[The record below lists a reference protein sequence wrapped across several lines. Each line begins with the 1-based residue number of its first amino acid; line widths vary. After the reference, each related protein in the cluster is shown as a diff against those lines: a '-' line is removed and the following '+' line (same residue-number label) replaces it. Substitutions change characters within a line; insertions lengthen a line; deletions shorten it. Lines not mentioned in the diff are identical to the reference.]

1 VRAGSGSVG
10 RRLQFTLLLALATLL
25 AAAPAAH
32 AGTDLLAGSLPQA
45 ALASPP
51 PGVTLNSPA
60 LLSDELTPS
69 FSGSA
74 GYTTPVTV
82 HVYEGG
88 SAQGVQI
95 ATLEA
100 SVTAGSWETT
110 HLAAALA
117 DGTYTA
123 VATQPSP
130 SEPTEVRS
138 EPATF
143 AVDRQAPAV
152 TLRAP
157 RSPSNETMPTFS
169 GTASEAT
176 EVTVEIF
183 AGRRAEGEIV
193 ATASATG
200 NGGAWSSDAAAPA
213 LPGGTNTFTA
223 IAIQPSQGANA
234 IGKSA
239 PVTFEVDTQPPVVTL
254 RPPPSPSN
262 DTTPTFSGTA
272 SDATEVTVEVFAG
285 TTAEGPIV
293 TSATAPGTGGEWTSG
308 EASQQLGDGTF
319 TARAVQPSAIGNPPG
334 ESSPVTFTVDTAPPS
349 LTVKPLRSPSS
360 NRAPAFAGTATDRT
374 PVTIDIYSG
383 TLAEGAIVATASA
396 EVDDADGWQSARSSP
411 TLAWGRYTAV
421 ATQTSSLGNPAGV
434 SAPVT
439 FDVEPIAPDV
449 ATETASAVT
458 RTSAALYAW
467 VDPLGGDVSDCHFEF
482 GTTTAYGSAVECGFV
497 AELSAF
503 PPSATAA
510 IPVFARIYGLH
521 PSTTYHFRIVATDD
535 GGTGRGADQ
544 SFTTASPLVFGEQPA
559 TIAASPPGPAGGVS
573 ASQVASLI
581 GRQLTLTARKARIA
595 SLLKSGAFDLP
606 FRPPSP
612 GTATVRWYR
621 LASVRTGNGKTV
633 LTRTLVAL
641 GTRVFATT
649 KPAALRLR
657 LIAAGRRLLTTA
669 SSVVI
674 AATCVFTPGSGA
686 AIRSSAAFRLRR

>member
-1 VRAGSGSVG
+1 MRAGSGSVG

-25 AAAPAAH
+25 TAAPAAH
-32 AGTDLLAGSLPQA
+32 AGSGLLAGSLPQA
-45 ALASPP
+45 LDSQPP
-51 PGVTLNSPA
+51 EVTLNSPA
-60 LLSDELTPS
+60 LLSNELTPS

-74 GYTTPVTV
+74 AYTTPVTV

-100 SVTAGSWETT
+100 SVIAGSWEST
-110 HLAAALA
+110 HLASALA

-130 SEPTEVRS
+130 IEATEVRS
-138 EPATF
+138 EAATF
-143 AVDRQAPAV
+143 AVNRLAPAV

-157 RSPSNETMPTFS
+157 RSPSNETTPTFS

-176 EVTVEIF
+176 AVTVEIF

-193 ATASATG
+193 ATAIATG
-200 NGGAWSSDAAAPA
+200 NGGAWSSEPAEPA

-223 IAIQPSQGANA
+223 IAIQPSQSANA

-254 RPPPSPSN
+254 RPPRSPSN

-272 SDATEVTVEVFAG
+272 SDTTEVTVEVFAG

-293 TSATAPGTGGEWTSG
+293 TSATATGTGGEWTSG
-308 EASQQLGDGTF
+308 AVFEQLGDGTF

-349 LTVKPLRSPSS
+349 LTVKPLPSPSS
-360 NRAPAFAGTATDRT
+360 NRAPAFAGAASDRT
-374 PVTIDIYSG
+374 PVTVDIYSG
-383 TLAEGAIVATASA
+383 PLAEGAIVATASA
-396 EVDDADGWQSARSSP
+396 EVDDAGGWESARAGP
-411 TLAWGRYTAV
+411 TLAWGQYTAV

-434 SAPVT
+434 SAPVN

-449 ATETASAVT
+449 ATEGASAVT

-482 GTTTAYGSAVECGFV
+482 GATTAYGSAVECGFV

-503 PPSATAA
+503 PPSATTA
-510 IPVFARIYGLH
+510 IAVFARIYGLQ
-521 PSTTYHFRIVATDD
+521 PSATYHFRIVASDE

-544 SFTTASPLVFGEQPA
+544 SFTTAPPLVFGEPPA
-559 TIAASPPGPAGGVS
+559 RIAQSPPGPSGGVS
-573 ASQVASLI
+573 ASQVAALI
-581 GRQLTLTARKARIA
+581 GRQLTLTARKSRIA
-595 SLLKSGAFDLP
+595 SLLKSGGFELSL
-606 FRPPSP
+606 RPPSP
-612 GTATVRWYR
+612 GTATVGWYH
-621 LASVRTGNGKTV
+621 LASLRAAHGKAI
-633 LTRTLVAL
+633 LSRTLIAI
-641 GTRVFATT
+641 GTRVFPTT
-649 KPAALRLR
+649 RPAMLKLRLT
-657 LIAAGRRLLTTA
+657 AAGRRLLTTA
-669 SSVVI
+669 SSVAI
-674 AATCVFTPGSGA
+674 TATCVFTPRGGA

>member
-1 VRAGSGSVG
+1 MAPTALAGSS
-10 RRLQFTLLLALATLL
+10 
-25 AAAPAAH
+25 
-32 AGTDLLAGSLPQA
+32 LLAGPLQQA
-45 ALASPP
+45 VASQP

-60 LLSDELTPS
+60 LVSDELSPS

-74 GYTTPVTV
+74 GYATPVTV
-82 HVYEGG
+82 HIYEGG

-95 ATLEA
+95 TTLEA
-100 SVTAGSWETT
+100 SVSAGTWETA
-110 HLAAALA
+110 HLTAALA

-123 VATQPSP
+123 VATQRSP
-130 SEPTEVRS
+130 IDATEVRS

-143 AVDRQAPAV
+143 AIDRLSPAV
-152 TLRAP
+152 TVRAP

-193 ATASATG
+193 ATAGATG
-200 NGGAWSSDAAAPA
+200 DGGAWSSEPAEPA
-213 LPGGTNTFTA
+213 LPRGTNTFTA
-223 IAIQPSQGANA
+223 IAIQPSQSTDA

-262 DTTPTFSGTA
+262 DTAPTFSGTA

-285 TTAEGPIV
+285 TSGEGPIV
-293 TSATAPGTGGEWTSG
+293 TSATATGTGGEWTSG
-308 EASQQLGDGTF
+308 EVSKPLGDGTF
-319 TARAVQPSAIGNPPG
+319 TALAVQASAIGNPSG
-334 ESSPVTFTVDTAPPS
+334 ESSPVTFTVDTAAPS
-349 LTVKPLRSPSS
+349 LTVKAPPSPSS
-360 NRAPAFAGTATDRT
+360 NRAPAFAGAASDRT
-374 PVTIDIYSG
+374 PVTVDIYSG
-383 TLAEGAIVATASA
+383 PLAEGVIVATASA
-396 EVDDADGWQSARSSP
+396 EVDDAGGWESVRASP
-411 TLAWGRYTAV
+411 RLAWGHYTAV
-421 ATQTSSLGNPAGV
+421 ATQASSLGNPAGV

-458 RTSAALYAW
+458 RTSAAMYAW

-482 GTTTAYGSAVECGFV
+482 GTTAAYGSAVECGFV

-503 PPSATAA
+503 PASATAA

-521 PSTTYHFRIVATDD
+521 PSTTYHYRIVATDE
-535 GGTGRGADQ
+535 GGTGRGADE
-544 SFTTASPLVFGEQPA
+544 SFTTAPPLVFGEQAAQVADSPA
-559 TIAASPPGPAGGVS
+559 GPSGGVS
-573 ASQVASLI
+573 ASQVASLLA
-581 GRQLTLTARKARIA
+581 RQLTLTGRKARIA
-595 SLLKSGAFDLP
+595 SLLKSGAIELP

-621 LASVRTGNGKTV
+621 LASLRTGHGETV
-633 LTRTLVAL
+633 LSRTLVAL

-657 LIAAGRRLLTTA
+657 LTAAGRRLLRSA

-674 AATCVFTPGSGA
+674 GATCVFTPRSGA

>member
-1 VRAGSGSVG
+1 V
-10 RRLQFTLLLALATLL
+10 LLALATVL

-32 AGTDLLAGSLPQA
+32 AGSGLLDGSLPQA
-45 ALASPP
+45 LAPQP

-60 LLSDELTPS
+60 LLSNELTPS
-69 FSGSA
+69 FSGFA
-74 GYTTPVTV
+74 GYGTPVTV

-100 SVTAGSWETT
+100 SVSAGSWETT
-110 HLAAALA
+110 HLTAALA

-123 VATQPSP
+123 VATQPTAI
-130 SEPTEVRS
+130 EATEVRS

-143 AVDRQAPAV
+143 AVNRLAPDVA
-152 TLRAP
+152 LHAP

-193 ATASATG
+193 ATASAAG
-200 NGGAWSSDAAAPA
+200 NGGAWSSQAAEPA
-213 LPGGTNTFTA
+213 LPGGRNTFTA
-223 IAIQPSQGANA
+223 IAIQPSNSANA

-239 PVTFEVDTQPPVVTL
+239 PVTFEVDTQPPAVTL
-254 RPPPSPSN
+254 RPPRSPSN

-272 SDATEVTVEVFAG
+272 SDVTEVTVQVFAG
-285 TTAEGPIV
+285 TSAEGQIV
-293 TSATAPGTGGEWTSG
+293 TSATAAGSGGEWTSG
-308 EASQQLGDGTF
+308 EVSKPLGDGTF
-319 TARAVQPSAIGNPPG
+319 TARAVQPSSIGNPPG
-334 ESSPVTFTVDTAPPS
+334 ESSPVTFTVDTAAPS
-349 LTVKPLRSPSS
+349 LTVKAPASPSS
-360 NRAPAFAGTATDRT
+360 NRAPAFAGAASDRT
-374 PVTIDIYSG
+374 PVTVTIYSG
-383 TLAEGAIVATASA
+383 SLAEGVIVATASA
-396 EVDDADGWQSARSSP
+396 EVDDAGGWESARTSP
-411 TLAWGRYTAV
+411 TLGWGEYTAV
-421 ATQTSSLGNPAGV
+421 ATQSSSLGNPAGV

-449 ATETASAVT
+449 ATESASAVT

-467 VDPLGGDVSDCHFEF
+467 VDPIGGDVSDCHFEF
-482 GTTTAYGSAVECGFV
+482 GTTTAYGSAIECGFV

-521 PSTTYHFRIVATDD
+521 PSTTYHYRIVAIDE

-544 SFTTASPLVFGEQPA
+544 SFTTAPPLVFGEQPA
-559 TIAASPPGPAGGVS
+559 QVADSPPGPSGGVS

-581 GRQLTLTARKARIA
+581 GRQLTLTGRKARIA
-595 SLLKSGAFDLP
+595 SLLKSGALELS

-621 LASVRTGNGKTV
+621 LATLRTGHGKTV
-633 LTRTLVAL
+633 LSRTLVAL

-674 AATCVFTPGSGA
+674 GATCVFTPRSGA